1 MQIGIFTLSTIHS
14 VVDAKIIGSYRVRV
28 RSPLIGAYVYW
39 LRQGNELESC
49 LNKTVG
55 YKFFNCVHHVTSIH
69 DSFKPAQKIA
79 KVKQKGQPRMTQTSP
94 KLSLYK
100 EQLRSYIRC
109 KWPMAK
115 LRLYVFTVYT
125 IPVASKPDDTI
136 LQTLATPW
144 PACCSS

>member
-1 MQIGIFTLSTIHS
+1 MMLKSLALIVSG
-14 VVDAKIIGSYRVRV
+14 VRC
-28 RSPLIGAYVYW
+28 RLIGAYGYW

-49 LNKTVG
+49 LNKIVE
-55 YKFFNCVHHVTSIH
+55 YKFFDCVHHVTSIH
-69 DSFKPAQKIA
+69 DSFKPAQKKA

-144 PACCSS
+144 PAYCSS